1 MYLHRLHLNQ
11 RCKEA
16 RRDLADPYEMH
27 STLCRAFAI
36 PKQKCPPGEIL
47 WRLEPETDPKGNPRV
62 LVQGRSA
69 PDWSRIGIKDWF
81 AYEPD
86 PPIDLA
92 DKLKL
97 GSLSAGKRFRYR
109 LRANPSKTDIRN
121 GKRLGLLRLEDQEK
135 WLARK
140 GKDHGFSLASIHV
153 SEEKMAHGDRR
164 NGGAIHSFSVLFDGI
179 LTVMEPGKFEAAVK
193 TGIGR
198 GKAMG
203 LGLFSVVPA

>member
-27 STLCRAFAI
+27 STLCRAFTT
-36 PKQKCPPGEIL
+36 PDQKCPPGEIL

-62 LVQGRSA
+62 LVQSRST
-69 PDWSRIGIKDWF
+69 PNWSRIGVKDWF
-81 AYEPD
+81 ADEPA

-92 DKLKL
+92 GRLKL
-97 GSLSAGKRFRYR
+97 DSLSIGQRFRYR

-135 WLARK
+135 SPRK
-140 GKDHGFSLASIHV
+140 DFGCKFSRAS
-153 SEEKMAHGDRR
+153 
-164 NGGAIHSFSVLFDGI
+164 
-179 LTVMEPGKFEAAVK
+179 
-193 TGIGR
+193 
-198 GKAMG
+198 
-203 LGLFSVVPA
+203 